1 MDISLYKLVFS
12 KTRYLILKNI
22 TVISLMKIIITVL
35 KDQLREL
42 KLLIMVDIII
52 YLHANIC

>member
-22 TVISLMKIIITVL
+22 TVISKIIITVL

-42 KLLIMVDIII
+42 KLP
-52 YLHANIC
+52 NNG